1 MINRWNDA
9 QAASH
14 KNALALR
21 AYTSRL
27 IGSDSDLVLL
37 GGGNT
42 SVKFTDTVTGAPG
55 VLLWVKG
62 SGTDLAQ
69 VTEADFA
76 LLRQDC
82 VLHLLDQP
90 GLDNHAMAQGLARC
104 LAHQPAPRPSI
115 ETLLH
120 AGLPHTWVEHAHADS
135 VLALCNVRNGPALA
149 HEIFGQRAP
158 YVPYQHSG
166 VELAR
171 ACLGV
176 LDTQGSEATIGLI
189 LGFHGVVAFG
199 NDARTSY
206 ENLIRIV
213 NLAED
218 ALRSRGAW
226 DITPPP
232 AATGAAIDRCAV
244 AALRR
249 TVSAAAGFP
258 LIMQTLNDELSLA
271 FARQPELI
279 RIATRGPATPQH
291 AVYTR
296 ARPQIGVDVDVY
308 AAMRRRDLAQ
318 HLGER
323 VAADMDASPRV
334 ILDPRYGACVLGVN
348 AVQAGHAAEIWS
360 HAMRIM
366 WRAHA
371 HGEYCCAPAAEIL
384 RAEHEYGGLEQ
395 RLRSQAAESLP
406 LMGQVALIAPAA
418 AHDHPGLARQL
429 LDHGAAVVVASADPG
444 TDVCPEHLSVRPDNL
459 SAVLDRLALRFGGLD
474 VLVASTADGAWC
486 DNAGSLLE
494 QSPAGGRI
502 VSPTTLN
509 FSCL

>member
-1 MINRWNDA
+1 MINRWNDV
-9 QAASH
+9 QAANH
-14 KNALALR
+14 QGTLALR

-27 IGSDSDLVLL
+27 IGNDPDLVLL

-42 SVKFTDTVTGAPG
+42 SVKLNDTVTGAPG
-55 VLLWVKG
+55 SLLWVKG
-62 SGTDLAQ
+62 SGIDLAQ
-69 VTEADFA
+69 VTETDFA
-76 LLRQDC
+76 LLRRDC

-90 GLDNHAMAQGLARC
+90 DLDNQAMAQGLARC
-104 LAHQPAPRPSI
+104 LARQSAPRPSI

-120 AGLPHTWVEHAHADS
+120 AGLPHAWVEHAHADS
-135 VLALCNVRNGPALA
+135 ILALCNVRNGSALA
-149 HEIFGQRAP
+149 HEVFGQCAP
-158 YVPYQHSG
+158 YVPYHHSG

-176 LDTQGSEATIGLI
+176 LDGQGSSETIGLI

-213 NLAED
+213 NLAEG

-226 DITPPP
+226 DINPPP

-249 TVSAAAGFP
+249 TVSAVAGFP
-258 LIMQTLNDELSLA
+258 LIMQRLHDELSLA
-271 FARQPELI
+271 FARQPELTH
-279 RIATRGPATPQH
+279 IATRGPATPQH

-296 ARPQIGVDVDVY
+296 ARPQIGLDVDTYVST
-308 AAMRRRDLAQ
+308 RQRDLVQ

-323 VAADMDASPRV
+323 VAADMDASPRI
-334 ILDPRYGACVLGVN
+334 ILDAHYGTYVLGVDT
-348 AVQAGHAAEIWS
+348 VQAGHAAEIWR

-371 HGEYCCAPAAEIL
+371 HGEYWSAPVAEIF
-384 RAEHEYGGLEQ
+384 RAEHEYGGHEQ
-395 RLRSQAAESLP
+395 RLRSQAAGLLP
-406 LMGQVALIAPAA
+406 LMGEVALIAPAA
-418 AHDHPGLARQL
+418 AHDHPGLAQQL
-429 LDHGAAVVVASADPG
+429 LAQGAAVVVATAASG
-444 TDVCPEHLSVRPDNL
+444 TGVRPDYLSFRPDNM
-459 SAVLDRLALRFGGLD
+459 SAVLDSLVLHFGGLD
-474 VLVASTADGAWC
+474 ILVASTADGAWC
-486 DNAGSLLE
+486 DGAGSLLE

-502 VSPTTLN
+502 VSPTNLN
-509 FSCL
+509 VSGS